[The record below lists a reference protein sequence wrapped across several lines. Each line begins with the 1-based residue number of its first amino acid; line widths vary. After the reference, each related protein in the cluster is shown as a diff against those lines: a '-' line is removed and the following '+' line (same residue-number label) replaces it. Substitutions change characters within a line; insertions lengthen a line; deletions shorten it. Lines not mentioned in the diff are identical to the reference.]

1 MTALVSNHAEG
12 QMREDWFVEAKQE
25 VDDLLSK
32 LAELDEASLTPEER
46 EYRAFSKPKVDEAKS
61 RFEEDQSV
69 NRHQFVQWIVDTYVP
84 EAKRQP
90 LPESATKSDKKSKR
104 NFQSWCTKNITKHLH
119 VDNIR
124 EESN

>member
-1 MTALVSNHAEG
+1 MSKGAANELDIIKKAENLYSEMTALVSNHAEG

-69 NRHQFVQWIVDTYVP
+69 NRHQFV
-84 EAKRQP
+84 
-90 LPESATKSDKKSKR
+90 
-104 NFQSWCTKNITKHLH
+104 
-119 VDNIR
+119 
-124 EESN
+124 